1 MQMRDKLGNLMR
13 TGAGIAVAMGVM
25 NVATYGYTMI
35 AAKMLGP
42 QAYGRFIATMAVLLV
57 VSVVSLGLQTTAAR
71 RISADPAHVG
81 QIQADILRFTLRAS
95 LILGAVLLVL
105 SPVVNA
111 VLKLDNLMMAALI
124 GPAAVPL
131 TMMGGQ
137 AGTLQGER
145 KWLPLGVLYIS
156 AGVPRLLVGTAML
169 LWEPNELVAFL
180 AVILGSVA
188 PVVVGWWALRPVREP
203 EVSTELPQGRE
214 IAKEIFH
221 NSQALFAFF
230 ALSNVDIV
238 VARNVLSEHDAG
250 LYAGGLILAKAMLF
264 LPQFVVVVAFPAMA
278 SAHERRRAL
287 GRSLA
292 LVSALGLVGTGTVA
306 LLSSLAMV
314 FVGGEDFAEI
324 QGRLW
329 LFAILGTAMSML
341 QLVVYSVIARQGQRS
356 VYLVWAA
363 LAAVVLGGL
372 MVGSITSLL
381 VWVVLV
387 DLALLVALLAISFLL
402 VPDDALPEPQDV
414 SQHPV

>member
-1 MQMRDKLGNLMR
+1 MQMRDKIANLMR

-81 QIQADILRFTLRAS
+81 QIQTEILRFTLRAS
-95 LILGAVLLVL
+95 LVLGAALLVL
-105 SPVVNA
+105 SPVINA

-124 GPAAVPL
+124 GPASVPL

-145 KWLPLGVLYIS
+145 KWLPLGLLYIS
-156 AGVPRLLVGTAML
+156 AGVPRLLIGSAML
-169 LWEPNELVAFL
+169 LWSPTELSAFL
-180 AVILGSVA
+180 AVIVGSVA
-188 PVVVGWWALRPVREP
+188 PVIVGWWALRGDREP
-203 EVSTELPQGRE
+203 AGSSEAHQGKQ
-214 IAKEIFH
+214 IFKEIFH
-221 NSQALFAFF
+221 NSQALLAFF

-292 LVSALGLVGTGTVA
+292 LVSALGLVGTCTVA
-306 LLSSLAMV
+306 LLAPLAQV
-314 FVGGEDFAEI
+314 FVGGQDFVEI
-324 QGRLW
+324 QGLLW

-363 LAAVVLGGL
+363 LVAVVVGGL
-372 MVGSITSLL
+372 MVSSITGLL

-387 DLALLVALLAISFLL
+387 DLGLLVTLLAISFL
-402 VPDDALPEPQDV
+402 VVSHDVLPEPQDV